1 MLLLGHSVS
10 PGQGEIETISSS
22 RDHPQSDTLVVVW
35 ILALF
40 GITALGAL
48 PLFFYR
54 LDLSK
59 LTFLT
64 PIPVWAGIGIEIT
77 AYAPTLAALLV
88 VALVPGGGGIGRLL
102 RPVLRWRFG
111 VSWYLLALL
120 GPLMLF
126 LVGDVVRLVLGLAL
140 PPHWL
145 VIPGAAATSFLM
157 GALIAGSFGEEV
169 GWRGLGQPRMQER
182 YGALWAAVAVG
193 TVWSV
198 WHLWPAVAP
207 GGLNS
212 TTWSD
217 VVLTFVR
224 LIATSIVYAWI
235 YNGTQ
240 GSLLIVMLA
249 HAGHNLA
256 VRFVPAADSVQ
267 HGDPVVATLYV
278 VAAILV
284 VLVTRPRWLRPTPQI
299 ASGRI

>member
-1 MLLLGHSVS
+1 M
-10 PGQGEIETISSS
+10 SSGK
-22 RDHPQSDTLVVVW
+22 RDRPQTDTVVVFW
-35 ILALF
+35 LLALF
-40 GITALGAL
+40 VITALGAL

-59 LTFLT
+59 LTFST
-64 PIPVWAGIGIEIT
+64 PIPVLVGIGIEIT

-88 VALVPGGGGIGRLL
+88 VAVVPGGGGIGRLV
-102 RPVLRWRFG
+102 RPVVRWRIGFA
-111 VSWYLLALL
+111 WYLLALF
-120 GPLMLF
+120 GPSVLF
-126 LVGDVVRLVLGLAL
+126 LAGDVVRLGLGLAL

-145 VIPGAAATSFLM
+145 VIPGAAAIAFLV

-169 GWRGLGQPRMQER
+169 GWRGLGQPRLQAK

-193 TVWSV
+193 AVWSV

-207 GGLNS
+207 GGLSS

-217 VVLTFVR
+217 VLLTFVR
-224 LIATSIVYAWI
+224 LIATSVVFAWI

-256 VRFVPAADSVQ
+256 VRFVPVADSVQ

-278 VAAILV
+278 VAAIAV
-284 VLVTRPRWLRPTPQI
+284 VLATRSRWLSPPTLRSQDSSENARPQI
-299 ASGRI
+299 AEA

>member
-1 MLLLGHSVS
+1 M
-10 PGQGEIETISSS
+10 ISSS
-22 RDHPQSDTLVVVW
+22 RNRPQIDTVVVFW

-40 GITALGAL
+40 AITALGAL

-59 LTFLT
+59 LTFST
-64 PIPVWAGIGIEIT
+64 PIPVVVGIGIEIT

-88 VALVPGGGGIGRLL
+88 VALVPGGGGIGRLV
-102 RPVLRWRFG
+102 RPVVRWRIGFA
-111 VSWYLLALL
+111 WYLLALL
-120 GPLMLF
+120 GPTVLF
-126 LVGDVVRLVLGLAL
+126 LVGDVVRLGLGLTL

-145 VIPGAAATSFLM
+145 VIPGAAAIAFLV

-169 GWRGLGQPRMQER
+169 GWRGLGQPRLQAR

-193 TVWSV
+193 AVWSV

-235 YNGTQ
+235 FNGTK

-256 VRFVPAADSVQ
+256 ARLVPAADSVQ
-267 HGDPVVATLYV
+267 HGDPVVATLYI
-278 VAAILV
+278 VAAIVV
-284 VLVTRPRWLRPTPQI
+284 VLATRSRWLSPLPRWSQDSSEKVKPQI
-299 ASGRI
+299 AEA

>member
-1 MLLLGHSVS
+1 M
-10 PGQGEIETISSS
+10 ISSNHA
-22 RDHPQSDTLVVVW
+22 RPQTNTVVVLW
-35 ILALF
+35 LVALF
-40 GITALGAL
+40 VITALGVL

-59 LTFLT
+59 LTFST
-64 PIPVWAGIGIEIT
+64 PIPVLVGIGIEIT

-102 RPVLRWRFG
+102 RPVARWRIG
-111 VSWYLLALL
+111 LSWYLLALL
-120 GPLMLF
+120 GPSVLF
-126 LVGDVVRLVLGLAL
+126 VVGDVVRLGLGLPL

-145 VIPGAAATSFLM
+145 IIPGAAAIAFLL
-157 GALIAGSFGEEV
+157 GALVAGSFGEEV
-169 GWRGLGQPRMQER
+169 GWRGLGQPRLQAR
-182 YGALWAAVAVG
+182 YGPLWAAIAVG
-193 TVWSV
+193 AVWSV

-256 VRFVPAADSVQ
+256 VRFVPLANSVQ

-278 VAAILV
+278 AAAIAV
-284 VLVTRPRWLRPTPQI
+284 VIATRSRWLSPAPPSETRLRGEGTEAQ
-299 ASGRI
+299 A